1 MKAKTECKFQ
11 GSKFH
16 KLSLSLYITFIAF
29 FSSYIFSNELSESYQ
44 IVDSE
49 SGVITTQKNHTVFG
63 QNLFNGN
70 FAKDQFSGFNPYY
83 RLTVGDKLL
92 VQMWG
97 AVEIDKESQRLAA
110 KLNSRPVR
118 SLFELVLPEVKAKIA
133 GSYTNPSIS
142 FASSL
147 LNTVAD
153 RVTLLSSVFVSNP
166 SSQLLDSSGTRFGL
180 PIKLV

>member
-1 MKAKTECKFQ
+1 MKSKTECKFQ
-11 GSKFH
+11 GSQFH

-70 FAKDQFSGFNPYY
+70 FAKDQFNGFNPYY

-97 AVEIDKESQRLAA
+97 AVEIDKEMTVDPQGNIFLPQVGPINVLGVLND
-110 KLNSRPVR
+110 KLNDVIKTAISRVYKKDVYIYVN
-118 SLFELVLPEVKAKIA
+118 LI
-133 GSYTNPSIS
+133 
-142 FASSL
+142 
-147 LNTVAD
+147 
-153 RVTLLSSVFVSNP
+153 
-166 SSQLLDSSGTRFGL
+166 SSQPVLSL
-180 PIKLV
+180 IHI